1 MEGTTILVTGASGL
15 LGRAVMEELSGQTA
29 ATVVGLAYSRAGGPH
44 GLLKVDLT
52 DAAALAALLAERRP
66 DVIVHCAAERQP
78 DVCEHDDART
88 VALNVS
94 LVEQLAAAA
103 EGSPGS
109 GSASSGS
116 GSGCWMVALSTDY
129 VFDGRAPPFATDA
142 PTRPLNK
149 YGESKAAGE
158 RAFRAVHPRGAL
170 LRVPVLFG
178 PTADLGES
186 ATTVIAKDV
195 RAAGAAGGASKKV
208 DDWGVRYP
216 TFTPDVAVV
225 IRQMIERHVA
235 AAGGGGGGG
244 GGAGPLAG
252 TFHWTANCTAAAGVP
267 YTKYKLALLMGEVM
281 GVPTG
286 HLAPDSEQ
294 PGGAPRPRDCH
305 LDRSKLEALGIG
317 QETDLRE
324 ALAAVLTAAAQ

>member
-170 LRVPVLFG
+170 LRCCACRCCSG
-178 PTADLGES
+178 
-186 ATTVIAKDV
+186 
-195 RAAGAAGGASKKV
+195 
-208 DDWGVRYP
+208 
-216 TFTPDVAVV
+216 
-225 IRQMIERHVA
+225 
-235 AAGGGGGGG
+235 
-244 GGAGPLAG
+244 
-252 TFHWTANCTAAAGVP
+252 
-267 YTKYKLALLMGEVM
+267 
-281 GVPTG
+281 
-286 HLAPDSEQ
+286 
-294 PGGAPRPRDCH
+294 PRPTWASRRPPSSPRTCA
-305 LDRSKLEALGIG
+305 RRGRRG
-317 QETDLRE
+317 GRLRRWTTG
-324 ALAAVLTAAAQ
+324 AFATRHSRRMSLW